1 MGDGCPAGYAAD
13 RPTGASPHTDS
24 TDPAAA
30 TTTPWSWACSDLATS
45 GPWDVTLGRYR
56 RCSLSRKPMT
66 SDQKRALVIL
76 IITAVVIAILAI
88 GVAWLVGSLGA
99 PAWITVAV
107 AVVVAALVGLFMFLQ
122 LS

>member
-1 MGDGCPAGYAAD
+1 
-13 RPTGASPHTDS
+13 
-24 TDPAAA
+24 
-30 TTTPWSWACSDLATS
+30 
-45 GPWDVTLGRYR
+45 
-56 RCSLSRKPMT
+56 MT

-88 GVAWLVGSLGA
+88 GVAWLVGSLGV